1 MSPLYK
7 FKDVTYYVN
16 LQLFA
21 DNGHSEHTT
30 NHFLTL
36 FRSNSLLFSNTLS
49 NIQHFFITT
58 YNCRTLFRT
67 SRTCSFSNTFKFT
80 AFFFEP
86 SFEFTAHDLISNSLS
101 PKVSKPSHS
110 VISFLVAET
119 YMRTNSINMYFMRIN
134 YIFTIQYIFNFQF
147 MLF

>member
-1 MSPLYK
+1 MNC
-7 FKDVTYYVN
+7 FFIDITYRVD

-21 DNGHSEHTT
+21 DYGHSQKTKT
-30 NHFLTL
+30 HFLTL
-36 FRSNSLLFSNTLS
+36 LRSNSILFSNTLS
-49 NIQHFFITT
+49 TLQLFLYEHSFVELTCTT
-58 YNCRTLFRT
+58 YYLEHFI
-67 SRTCSFSNTFKFT
+67 
-80 AFFFEP
+80 FEP
-86 SFEFTAHDLISNSLS
+86 SFEFTAHNLISKSLS

-110 VISFLVAET
+110 VISFLEAET